1 MTQISF
7 IGGGNMASALIEGLL
22 NNTATKEDIH
32 VVDIYPPTR
41 LHLTQQFGIHTDE
54 TLNDRLRTSDVII
67 LAIKPQQ
74 MKTLA
79 TELAPY
85 LGHQL
90 IISIAAGIRLHDL
103 SRWLNNY
110 PNLIRTMPNTPA
122 LIKEG
127 VTGLIAMPQV
137 SAQNCQLAERILQSV
152 GHTIWVNQESDI
164 DHITAIS
171 GSGPAYVFYLI
182 EALQEAAEQLG
193 FSAAD
198 AKFLALQT
206 FKGASQLALHSPES
220 PHTLRERVTSK
231 GGTTHAA
238 ITHMETHQLKDLFI
252 DAVKAAA
259 HRAQTLG
266 EELGES

>member
-22 NNTATKEDIH
+22 NNTATKENIH
-32 VVDIYPPTR
+32 VIDIYPPTR
-41 LHLTQQFGIHTDE
+41 LRLEQQFGIHTDE
-54 TLNDRLRTSDVII
+54 TLNDRLCTADVII

-74 MKTLA
+74 MKILA

-85 LGHQL
+85 LSHQL

-103 SRWLNNY
+103 SRWLDNY
-110 PNLIRTMPNTPA
+110 SNLIRTMPNTPA

-127 VTGLIAMPQV
+127 VTGLIAMPHV
-137 SAQNCQLAERILQSV
+137 SIQNCQLAEKILQNV
-152 GHTIWVNQESDI
+152 GHTIWVKQESDI
-164 DHITAIS
+164 DSVTAIS

-182 EALQEAAEQLG
+182 EALQEAGEQLG

-206 FKGASQLALHSPES
+206 FKGATQLALHSEES
-220 PHTLRERVTSK
+220 PNILRERVTSK

-238 ITHMETHQLKDLFI
+238 ITHMETHQLKNLFI
-252 DAVKAAA
+252 NAVKSAAQ
-259 HRAQTLG
+259 RAKTLG